1 MKKAYSSPELKV
13 HGSVEAITLQ
23 GQGGPPGGF
32 NGVGNP
38 PVQCPPPGSSKL
50 VSGPDFCN
58 LMSPPDGAIS

>member
-23 GQGGPPGGF
+23 GQ
-32 NGVGNP
+32 GNP

>member
-13 HGSVEAITLQ
+13 HGTVEEITLM
-23 GQGGPPGGF
+23 PGKAD
-32 NGVGNP
+32 P
-38 PVQCPPPGSSKL
+38 PVDCPPPDSSKQ